1 MELHEAAHR
10 IFRVHRWLICAMVV
24 LGLCGATAAHR
35 ALESSTYSASAR
47 LSLGGAPPQ
56 STAEAA
62 ALAGT
67 VQGIITSPDRVA
79 AALGAAHLN
88 RDPVRFAAKQI
99 DTQPFSASGILQLT
113 VTDTDATGAAA
124 VANSLAADAVTTL
137 NEDAA
142 AAMSTLQTQL
152 QSEVD
157 QLTTRMSQLD
167 GQLASP
173 SLLPAQQATLLA
185 QRSDAAQQLAAL
197 VGKQADIQLQV
208 AQQPRAAI
216 VDGAMAPSRPDPS
229 RLPLDLILGLLG
241 GLVAG
246 LGGAA
251 LLETLTPTAV
261 GRPAVERAL
270 AAPVLGAV
278 SRDLAVGAPELVLV
292 SDRVRRAA
300 REAEVSTVLLW
311 SGDQTFGLDH
321 LAHDLQTAPRVGTTA
336 SQRRR
341 NVAFAVL
348 DPSLPP
354 GPRQG
359 VLAVVGRTTSLSTL
373 ESVVELC
380 RDNRWPL
387 VGAILRDSG
396 PRRRRTRHL
405 APAPAAQRT
414 KSALVSP

>member
-1 MELHEAAHR
+1 MELREAAHR
-10 IFRVHRWLICAMVV
+10 IFGVHRWLICAMVV

-67 VQGIITSPDRVA
+67 IQGIVTSPDRVA
-79 AALGAAHLN
+79 AALVAAHLD

-113 VTDTDATGAAA
+113 VTDTDASGAAA
-124 VANSLAADAVTTL
+124 VANSLALDAVTTL
-137 NEDAA
+137 NQRAV
-142 AAMSTLQTQL
+142 AAMSVLQTKL
-152 QSEVD
+152 QNQVD
-157 QLTTRMSQLD
+157 QLTAQMSQLD

-185 QRSDAAQQLAAL
+185 QRNDAAQQLAAL
-197 VGKQADIQLQV
+197 AGKQADIQLQV
-208 AQQPRAAI
+208 AQQPQAAI
-216 VDGAMAPSRPDPS
+216 VDGAMAPNRPDPS

-251 LLETLTPTAV
+251 LLETLKPTAV

-278 SRDLAVGAPELVLV
+278 SRDLAVGAPELVLM
-292 SDRVRRAA
+292 SERVRRAA

-311 SGDQTFGLDH
+311 SGDQTFGLDQ
-321 LAHDLQTAPRVGTTA
+321 LAHGLQSARRAGTTA
-336 SQRRR
+336 PPRRG
-341 NVAFAVL
+341 NVRFAVL
-348 DPSLPP
+348 DPTLPP

-359 VLAVVGRTTSLSTL
+359 VLAVVGRTTPLSTL
-373 ESVVELC
+373 EAVVELC

-387 VGAILRDSG
+387 VGAILREGG
-396 PRRRRTRHL
+396 PRRRRTRQL
-405 APAPAAQRT
+405 APAAAAPRS
-414 KSALVSP
+414 KSALVMP